1 MKSIH
6 QREWKCGSCMRG
18 RAGMQRRHRRCT
30 SRQFTTM
37 QKGRIRAPAAA
48 TGDHNTGEIV
58 VHSQKGVSGM
68 ILSL

>member
-1 MKSIH
+1 
-6 QREWKCGSCMRG
+6 
-18 RAGMQRRHRRCT
+18 
-30 SRQFTTM
+30 M

-48 TGDHNTGEIV
+48 TGDHNAGEIV